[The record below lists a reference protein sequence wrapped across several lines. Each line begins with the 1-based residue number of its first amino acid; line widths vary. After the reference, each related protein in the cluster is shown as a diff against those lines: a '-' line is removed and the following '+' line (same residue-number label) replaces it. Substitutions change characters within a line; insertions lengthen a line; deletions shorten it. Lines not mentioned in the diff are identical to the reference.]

1 MNNVVYLDDLTVGG
15 RITVFPEI
23 KATAKRIIVIIGKN
37 ANITS
42 E

>member
-1 MNNVVYLDDLTVGG
+1 MNNLVYLDDLTVGG
-15 RITVFPEI
+15 RIIVFPEI
-23 KATAKRIIVIIGKN
+23 KATAKRTIVISGKN